1 MDLLYAAGCKYAP
14 QRVLDLNLARSLVCL
29 AVGTLPQVEGAAG
42 KMSAPEAA
50 AAVRKLQLQ
59 VTDEPP
65 GPALA
70 SPQTQ
75 TWPRI
80 RTQAQAPDP
89 DPGPGPDPH
98 TPRRFPYPG
107 G

>member
-29 AVGTLPQVEGAAG
+29 AVGTLPQVEGVAG

-59 VTDEPP
+59 VTNEPP

-75 TWPRI
+75 TWPRT
-80 RTQAQAPDP
+80 RTQAQAQIR
-89 DPGPGPDPH
+89 
-98 TPRRFPYPG
+98 TPQDASPT
-107 G
+107 